1 MKGNLL
7 MGTGRGKL
15 GDVVARVLHGEQV
28 FSKYQPVVFN
38 PKSIA
43 QNRQREMLTIAT
55 KKATALNALKAKGVD
70 LYYSNKFGASRNVR
84 NLIVSLSTRA
94 QRIADMGNLGNL
106 VMPTIVEQSGIGNS
120 FDFVSATFEGYFIQ
134 PLAESFTGG
143 SHIYF
148 GSDIPLDKDT
158 KIAGFTTLD
167 TDVYGDC
174 SKIGL
179 FEMDVVL
186 TSVPVPG
193 ECLSSPKTMGAFI
206 GTPVSNVPVITG
218 FPFIYSFPV
227 ESWNQEIM
235 QGGGLNFSAK
245 NFYAFISWR
254 DSKGNL
260 ISTKS
265 TTKTMK

>member
-7 MGTGRGKL
+7 LGTGRGKL

-38 PKSIA
+38 QKSIA
-43 QNRQREMLTIAT
+43 QTRQREMLSIAT
-55 KKATALNALKAKGVD
+55 RKATALNDLKTKGVE

-94 QRIADMGNLGNL
+94 QRLADMNNLGTL
-106 VMPTIVEQSGIGNS
+106 VMPSIVEQSGIGNS
-120 FDFVSATFEGYFIQ
+120 LEFVSNTFGGYYIQ
-134 PLAESFTGG
+134 PTIESFEDG
-143 SHIYF
+143 SHVYF
-148 GSDIPLDKDT
+148 GSDIPLDLNT
-158 KIAGFTTLD
+158 KIGGFTTLD

-179 FEMDVVL
+179 FEMDVKL
-186 TSVPVPG
+186 TSVPVA
-193 ECLSSPKTMGAFI
+193 EACLSLPKTMGAFI

-227 ESWNQEIM
+227 ASWSKETM
-235 QGGGLNFSAK
+235 QGGGLKFSAK
-245 NFYAFISWR
+245 NFYAFVSWR
-254 DSKGNL
+254 DSKGNI

-265 TTKTMK
+265 TTKTI

>member
-7 MGTGRGKL
+7 LGTGRGKL
-15 GDVVARVLHGEQV
+15 GDVVARILHGEQV

-38 PKSIA
+38 QKSVA
-43 QNRQREMLTIAT
+43 QIRQREMLSIAT
-55 KKATALNALKAKGVD
+55 KKATNLNALKAKGID

-94 QRIADMGNLGNL
+94 QRLADMNNLGDL
-106 VMPTIVEQSGIGNS
+106 KVPTIVEKSSIGNS
-120 FDFVSATFEGYFIQ
+120 LEFISNTFEGYFIQ
-134 PLAESFTGG
+134 PTADSFQDG
-143 SHIYF
+143 SHVYF
-148 GSDIPLDKDT
+148 GSDIPLDLNT

-179 FEMDVVL
+179 FEMDVEL
-186 TSVPVPG
+186 TSIPVNPN
-193 ECLSSPKTMGAFI
+193 CLSLPKTMGAFV
-206 GTPVSNVPVITG
+206 GTPVSNVPKITG

-227 ESWNQEIM
+227 ASWSQEIM
-235 QGGGLNFSAK
+235 QGGGLKFSAK
-245 NFYAFISWR
+245 NFYAFVSWR
-254 DSKGNL
+254 DSKGNI

-265 TTKTMK
+265 TTKAI